1 MVEQD
6 GDMTPQIVVMSI
18 KSLVELIT
26 FIVLPAI
33 YRATTLVM
41 GIGTFVLT
49 NGLPVNYL
57 VKTFDQTNTDKCNF

>member
-33 YRATTLVM
+33 YRATT
-41 GIGTFVLT
+41 
-49 NGLPVNYL
+49 PVAHRVQL
-57 VKTFDQTNTDKCNF
+57 RWWWHAAEEK